1 MINGF
6 FQQTYFQNRV
16 IDYIIAVAI
25 FILLVISI
33 RIIKSILLKL
43 LKAWAKKTTT
53 TIDDKFV
60 NHYSLNSNSW
70 KKIIGLNFHRNNQNP
85 P

>member
-1 MINGF
+1 MINDF

-16 IDYIIAVAI
+16 IDYIIAISI

-33 RIIKSILLKL
+33 QIIKSILLKL
-43 LKAWAKKTTT
+43 LKTWAKKTAT

-60 NHYSLNSNSW
+60 
-70 KKIIGLNFHRNNQNP
+70 KAFEQKI
-85 P
+85 